1 MKTDSLPKP
10 SKKASAVA
18 VWSWVL
24 YDFGETIFAVSIL
37 SYFFPLWL
45 ADELGG
51 GARLFNYITA
61 ASMVLV
67 AITAPFFGAV
77 ADLRQRRKPF
87 LILFTVVA
95 VTLTAGLDVFGTVV
109 AAVALFIAANF
120 AYQSALVFYN
130 ALLPGVSGERGAGR
144 VSGYGVAIGY
154 VGAIVGL
161 VFITLFV
168 THAAEVRA
176 LLGPLGGWIQTSGAV
191 NSNAFVP
198 TAALFLLFSMPAL
211 IFVPDPR
218 VRSPRPVR
226 PRTTYRNVLVT
237 VRNIRQYA
245 GLGTFMLAMI
255 LYGDASNTAVANMA
269 LYGREVFGMEQGAIR
284 NLLLFSTVF
293 AVAGAAGFGLITDR
307 LGPKRTLIS
316 VLIIWLGAILL
327 AVVAVAPWMLLMA
340 GALVGVA
347 LGSTWVA
354 SRVMLMALS
363 PAEKLSEFFGFY
375 TLGGRLSAVS
385 GPLITAIILTVFG
398 DLGSTAY
405 RLAIASLA
413 LIVILALVLLVRVPD
428 ARPETIVREFSEVNG
443 NDSETV

>member
-1 MKTDSLPKP
+1 MKTDSLQKP
-10 SKKASAVA
+10 STKASAIA

-45 ADELGG
+45 ADELGA
-51 GARLFNYITA
+51 GAGLFNYITA

-67 AITAPFFGAV
+67 ALTAPFFGAV

-95 VTLTAGLDVFGTVV
+95 VTLTAGFDLFGTV
-109 AAVALFIAANF
+109 AGAVALFIAANF
-120 AYQSALVFYN
+120 AYQSSLIFYN

-154 VGAIVGL
+154 VGAIFGL
-161 VFITLFV
+161 IFITLFV
-168 THAAEVRA
+168 TNAAEVQA

-198 TAALFLLFSMPAL
+198 TAALYLLFSLPAF
-211 IFVPDPR
+211 IFAPDRR

-226 PRTTYRNVLVT
+226 PLATYRNVFVT

-245 GLGTFMLAMI
+245 GLGTFMLATI
-255 LYGDASNTAVANMA
+255 LYTDTSNTAVANMA

-293 AVAGAAGFGLITDR
+293 AVVGAAGFGFLTDR
-307 LGPKRTLIS
+307 LGPKRTLIT
-316 VLIIWLGAILL
+316 VMIIWLGAILL

-340 GALVGVA
+340 GPLVGIA
-347 LGSTWVA
+347 LGSTFVA

-363 PAEKLSEFFGFY
+363 PAEKLGEFFGFY

-385 GPLITAIILTVFG
+385 GPLITAIILTVFD

-413 LIVILALVLLVRVPD
+413 VIMSVALVLLVRVPD
-428 ARPETIVREFSEVNG
+428 ARPEPIVREFSEV
-443 NDSETV
+443 

>member
-1 MKTDSLPKP
+1 MKTNSLRKT
-10 SKKASAVA
+10 SRKASAVA

-24 YDFGETIFAVSIL
+24 FDFGETIFAVSIL

-45 ADELGG
+45 ADELGA
-51 GARLFNYITA
+51 GAGLFNYITA

-67 AITAPFFGAV
+67 ALTAPFFGAV

-95 VTLTAGLDVFGTVV
+95 VTLTAGLDLFGTVV
-109 AAVALFIAANF
+109 AAVALFVAANF
-120 AYQSALVFYN
+120 AYQSTLIFYN

-144 VSGYGVAIGY
+144 VSGYGVATGY
-154 VGAIVGL
+154 VGALFGL
-161 VFITLFV
+161 TFITLFV
-168 THAAEVRA
+168 TNAAEVRA
-176 LLGPLGGWIQTSGAV
+176 ILGPLGGWIQTSGAV

-198 TAALFLLFSMPAL
+198 TAALFLLFSLPAF
-211 IFVPDPR
+211 IFVPDRR

-226 PRTTYRNVLVT
+226 LRATYRNVLVT
-237 VRNIRQYA
+237 VRNIRRYP
-245 GLGTFMLAMI
+245 GLGTFMLATI
-255 LYGDASNTAVANMA
+255 LYTDASNTAAANMA
-269 LYGREVFGMEQGAIR
+269 LYGREVFAMEQGAIR

-293 AVAGAAGFGLITDR
+293 AVIGAAGFGFLTDR
-307 LGPKRTLIS
+307 LGPKRTLLL
-316 VLIIWLGAILL
+316 VLVIWLGAILL

-340 GALVGVA
+340 GPLVGVA
-347 LGSTWVA
+347 LGSTFVA

-363 PAEKLSEFFGFY
+363 PAEKLGEFFGFY

-385 GPLITAIILTVFG
+385 GPFITAVILTVFD

-413 LIVILALVLLVRVPD
+413 VIVGLGLVFLLRVPD
-428 ARPETIVREFSEVNG
+428 ARPEPIVREFSEI
-443 NDSETV
+443 

>member
-1 MKTDSLPKP
+1 MKTDLPRKP
-10 SKKASAVA
+10 TKKASAVA

-24 YDFGETIFAVSIL
+24 YDFAETIFAVSIL

-45 ADELGG
+45 ADELGAG
-51 GARLFNYITA
+51 SGLFNYITA

-67 AITAPFFGAV
+67 ALTAPFFGAV

-87 LILFTVVA
+87 LILFTVVT
-95 VTLTAGLDVFGTVV
+95 VTLTAGLDIFGTVA

-120 AYQSALVFYN
+120 AYQSSQIFYN
-130 ALLPGVSGERGAGR
+130 ALLPGVSADRGAGR

-154 VGAIVGL
+154 VGAIFSL
-161 VFITLFV
+161 IFITFFV
-168 THAAEVRA
+168 TNAAEVQA
-176 LLGPLGGWIQTSGAV
+176 LLGPLGWWIQTSGAV

-198 TAALFLLFSMPAL
+198 AATLYLLFSLPAF
-211 IFVPDPR
+211 IFVPDWR

-226 PRTTYRNVLVT
+226 LRATYRNVFVT
-237 VRNIRQYA
+237 VRNIRQYV

-255 LYGDASNTAVANMA
+255 LYADASNTAVANMA

-284 NLLLFSTVF
+284 NLLLLSTVF
-293 AVAGAAGFGLITDR
+293 AVIGAAGFGFLTDR
-307 LGPKRTLIS
+307 IGPKRTLII

-340 GALVGVA
+340 GPLVGVA
-347 LGSTWVA
+347 LGSTWVT

-363 PAEKLSEFFGFY
+363 PAEKLGEFFGFY

-385 GPLITAIILTVFG
+385 GPLLTGIILTVFD

-413 LIVILALVLLVRVPD
+413 LVVSLALILLLRVPD
-428 ARPETIVREFSEVNG
+428 ARPEPLVREFSEV
-443 NDSETV
+443 

>member
-1 MKTDSLPKP
+1 MNAHSLRKP
-10 SKKASAVA
+10 SKKTSAVA

-24 YDFGETIFAVSIL
+24 YDFAETIFSVSIL

-45 ADELGG
+45 ADELGA
-51 GARLFNYITA
+51 GAGLFNYITA

-67 AITAPFFGAV
+67 AVTAPFFGAV

-95 VTLTAGLDVFGTVV
+95 VTLTAGLDLFGTVA
-109 AAVALFIAANF
+109 AAVALFIGANF
-120 AYQSALVFYN
+120 AYQSTLIFYN

-144 VSGYGVAIGY
+144 VSGYGVAVGY
-154 VGAIVGL
+154 VGAIFSL

-168 THAAEVRA
+168 TKAAEVQA
-176 LLGPLGGWIQTSGAV
+176 LLGPLGWWIQTSGAV

-198 TAALFLLFSMPAL
+198 TAALYLLFSLPAF
-211 IFVPDPR
+211 IFVPDRR
-218 VRSPRPVR
+218 VHSPRPVSVR
-226 PRTTYRNVLVT
+226 ATYRNVFVT

-245 GLGTFMLAMI
+245 GLGTFMLATI
-255 LYGDASNTAVANMA
+255 LYTDASGTAVANMA

-284 NLLLFSTVF
+284 NLLLLSTVF
-293 AVAGAAGFGLITDR
+293 AVVGAAGFGFLTDR
-307 LGPKRTLIS
+307 LGPKRTLII

-340 GALVGVA
+340 GPLVGVA

-363 PAEKLSEFFGFY
+363 PAEKLGEFFGFY

-385 GPLITAIILTVFG
+385 GPLITAIILTVFD

-413 LIVILALVLLVRVPD
+413 LIVSLALVLLVRVPD
-428 ARPETIVREFSEVNG
+428 ARPEPIVREFSEV
-443 NDSETV
+443 

>member
-1 MKTDSLPKP
+1 
-10 SKKASAVA
+10 
-18 VWSWVL
+18 
-24 YDFGETIFAVSIL
+24 
-37 SYFFPLWL
+37 
-45 ADELGG
+45 
-51 GARLFNYITA
+51 
-61 ASMVLV
+61 MVLV
-67 AITAPFFGAV
+67 ALTAPFFGAV

-95 VTLTAGLDVFGTVV
+95 VTLTVGLDLIGTIA

-120 AYQSALVFYN
+120 AYQSTLIFYN

-144 VSGYGVAIGY
+144 VSGYGVAIGN
-154 VGAIVGL
+154 VGAIFGL
-161 VFITLFV
+161 FFITFFV
-168 THAAEVRA
+168 TNAAEVQT

-198 TAALFLLFSMPAL
+198 TAALYLLFSLPAF
-211 IFVPDPR
+211 IFVPDWR
-218 VRSPRPVR
+218 VRSPQPVR
-226 PRTTYRNVLVT
+226 FRATYRNVFVT

-255 LYGDASNTAVANMA
+255 LYTDTSNTALANMA

-293 AVAGAAGFGLITDR
+293 AVVGAAGFGFLTDR
-307 LGPKRTLIS
+307 LGPKRTLIT
-316 VLIIWLGAILL
+316 VMVIWLGAILL
-327 AVVAVAPWMLLMA
+327 AVVAVAPWMLLIA

-347 LGSTWVA
+347 LGSTFVA

-385 GPLITAIILTVFG
+385 GPLITAIILTVFD

-413 LIVILALVLLVRVPD
+413 LIMILALVLLVRVPD
-428 ARPETIVREFSEVNG
+428 ARPEPIVRELSEG
-443 NDSETV
+443 

>member
-1 MKTDSLPKP
+1 MKTDPLRKP
-10 SKKASAVA
+10 STKASAVA

-45 ADELGG
+45 ADELGA
-51 GARLFNYITA
+51 GAGLFNYITA

-67 AITAPFFGAV
+67 ALTAPFFGAV

-95 VTLTAGLDVFGTVV
+95 VTLTVGLDLFGTVA

-120 AYQSALVFYN
+120 AYQSSLIFYN

-154 VGAIVGL
+154 VGAIFGL
-161 VFITLFV
+161 IFITLFV
-168 THAAEVRA
+168 TNAAEVQA
-176 LLGPLGGWIQTSGAV
+176 LLGPLGWWIQTSGAV

-198 TAALFLLFSMPAL
+198 TAALYLLFSLPAF
-211 IFVPDPR
+211 IFVPDWR

-226 PRTTYRNVLVT
+226 FRATYRNVFVT

-245 GLGTFMLAMI
+245 GLGTFMLALI
-255 LYGDASNTAVANMA
+255 LYTDTSNTAVANMA

-293 AVAGAAGFGLITDR
+293 AVVGAAGFGFVTDR
-307 LGPKRTLIS
+307 FGPKRTLIT
-316 VLIIWLGAILL
+316 VMIIWLGAILL

-347 LGSTWVA
+347 LGSTFVA

-363 PAEKLSEFFGFY
+363 PAEKLGEFFGFY

-385 GPLITAIILTVFG
+385 GPLITAIILTVFD

-413 LIVILALVLLVRVPD
+413 LIMGLALVLLVRVPD
-428 ARPETIVREFSEVNG
+428 ARPEPIVREFSEV
-443 NDSETV
+443 

>member
-1 MKTDSLPKP
+1 MKTDSLRKP
-10 SKKASAVA
+10 TKKVSAVA

-24 YDFGETIFAVSIL
+24 YDFAETIFAVSIL

-45 ADELGG
+45 ADELGAG
-51 GARLFNYITA
+51 SGLFNYITA

-67 AITAPFFGAV
+67 ALTAPFFGAV

-87 LILFTVVA
+87 LILFTVLA
-95 VTLTAGLDVFGTVV
+95 VTFTVGIDIFGTVA
-109 AAVALFIAANF
+109 AAVALFVAANF
-120 AYQSALVFYN
+120 AYQSSQIFYN

-154 VGAIVGL
+154 VGAIFSL
-161 VFITLFV
+161 IFITFFV
-168 THAAEVRA
+168 TNAAEVQA
-176 LLGPLGGWIQTSGAV
+176 LLGPFGWWIQTSGAV

-198 TAALFLLFSMPAL
+198 AATLYLLFSLPAF
-211 IFVPDPR
+211 IFVPDWR
-218 VRSPRPVR
+218 VRSPQPVR
-226 PRTTYRNVLVT
+226 LRATYRNVFVT

-255 LYGDASNTAVANMA
+255 LYADASNTAVVNMA

-284 NLLLFSTVF
+284 NLLLLSTVF
-293 AVAGAAGFGLITDR
+293 AVVGAAGFGFLTDR
-307 LGPKRTLIS
+307 LGPKRTLII

-340 GALVGVA
+340 GPLVGVA

-363 PAEKLSEFFGFY
+363 PAEKLGEFFGFY

-385 GPLITAIILTVFG
+385 GPLITAIILTVFD

-413 LIVILALVLLVRVPD
+413 LVVILALILLLRVPD
-428 ARPETIVREFSEVNG
+428 ARPEPIVRELSEV
-443 NDSETV
+443 

>member
-1 MKTDSLPKP
+1 MTTHSSPKP
-10 SKKASAVA
+10 SKKASAIA
-18 VWSWVL
+18 VWAWVL

-45 ADELGG
+45 ADELGA

-67 AITAPFFGAV
+67 ALTAPFFGAA

-95 VTLTAGLDVFGTVV
+95 VALTAGLDLFGTVA
-109 AAVALFIAANF
+109 AAVALFIVANF

-144 VSGYGVAIGY
+144 VSGYGVGVGY
-154 VGAIVGL
+154 VGAIFGL
-161 VFITLFV
+161 IFITLFV

-198 TAALFLLFSMPAL
+198 TAALFLLFSLPAF

-226 PRTTYRNVLVT
+226 PRATYRNVFVT
-237 VRNIRQYA
+237 VRNIRQYT

-293 AVAGAAGFGLITDR
+293 AVAGAAGFGFLTDR
-307 LGPKRTLIS
+307 LGPKRTLIT

-327 AVVAVAPWMLLMA
+327 AVVAVAPWMLLLA
-340 GALVGVA
+340 GAFVGIA

-363 PAEKLSEFFGFY
+363 PAEKLGEFFGFY

-385 GPLITAIILTVFG
+385 GPLITAIILTVFD

-413 LIVILALVLLVRVPD
+413 LIVGLALVLLVRVPD
-428 ARPETIVREFSEVNG
+428 ARPDPIVREFSEG
-443 NDSETV
+443 